1 MEICFTLC
9 SKLMGTK
16 RSMQSLRNGSE
27 EKLSVPPGFVSL
39 TSLTLKRTA
48 NGSEEATDDMA
59 TERIDPLSK
68 HAIKKFKTSFS
79 QRPWILHNQ
88 FDCALQNDNLEET
101 EVDTDHSLR
110 VSLPKGVFRG
120 CASCHDCV
128 KVTARWHPKESCL
141 PVLDDAPVFHPTEEE
156 FKDPMKY
163 ISKIRVRAEKYGICR
178 IVPPPSWRPPCLL
191 EDIQTWK
198 EATFNTHIQKIDGLK
213 NFYVKR
219 KLSRTMKK
227 FEDKRPKVSVRA
239 EHESL
244 NGRAELKQANCVA
257 VRSDFESGPEH
268 TLQSFKKYADDF
280 KNQYFCKNDEV
291 TDSDVNLNAGHKN
304 QGPLIARLE
313 GEYWRIIEN
322 PSEEIEVLYGTDME
336 SRALGSGFPIKSCLE
351 NKVEHSEYA
360 ESAWNLHN
368 VPKLSSSLL
377 PFGCDS
383 TSAILVPQLF
393 VGMCF
398 TSQCWRNE
406 DHHLYSLCYLHLGDP
421 KVWHSIP
428 GRYCCKYVEVAKKLC
443 PELSEHPSIH
453 ELAYQLSPSM
463 LKSEGIPVYRCVQNP
478 REFILIFPGAYHT
491 EFDCG
496 FNCSESVCFAPFD
509 WLPHGLNTV
518 EQYNDFCRKSS
529 ISFDRLLIGAAI
541 EAVNAQWE
549 TLAIRNDSAGNQ
561 LWKSVCGK
569 DGLLTKALKFRVQLE
584 SIRRKHISNPS
595 QSRVLDEA
603 DTGTKRECSV
613 CLCDLYLSATCCS
626 CSPDIYTCLRHAKQ
640 LCYCTSWADKIFLFR
655 YKIAS
660 LESLVEALEGNLR
673 AIHIWVKKKNQP
685 IPDSCAMKN
694 SLHQPDSGHKRPAA
708 TSMSPC
714 PVSSGQETVQ
724 HSNPGTTIL
733 PSGRGTLVKSSV
745 VPPDIV
751 VLSDDE
757 DEKH

>member
-1 MEICFTLC
+1 MEIHFTLC

-39 TSLTLKRTA
+39 TSLTFKRTA
-48 NGSEEATDDMA
+48 NGSEEATDNMA
-59 TERIDPLSK
+59 IERIDPLSNL
-68 HAIKKFKTSFS
+68 AIKKFKTSLN
-79 QRPWILHNQ
+79 QKPWILHNQ
-88 FDCALQNDNLEET
+88 FDCAPQNNNLEET
-101 EVDTDHSLR
+101 EVDMGHSLR
-110 VSLPKGVFRG
+110 ASLPKGVFRG

-163 ISKIRVRAEKYGICR
+163 ISKIRGRAEKYGICR
-178 IVPPPSWRPPCLL
+178 IVPPSSWRPPCLL
-191 EDIQTWK
+191 EDSQTWK
-198 EATFNTHIQKIDGLK
+198 KSTFNTHIQQIDGLK
-213 NFYVKR
+213 NLYVKR
-219 KLSRTMKK
+219 KLSRTTKK
-227 FEDKRPKVSVRA
+227 LEYKGPKVSVRT
-239 EHESL
+239 ELESL
-244 NGRAELKQANCVA
+244 NVRAELKQANCIA

-280 KNQYFCKNDEV
+280 KNQYFSKNDKV
-291 TDSDVNLNAGHKN
+291 TDSAVK
-304 QGPLIARLE
+304 GPLIARLE

-322 PSEEIEVLYGTDME
+322 PSEEIEVLYGTDTE
-336 SRALGSGFPIKSCLE
+336 SRTLGSGFPIKSCLE
-351 NKVEHSEYA
+351 NKVEHSVYV

-368 VPKLSSSLL
+368 VPKLSGSLL

-383 TSAILVPQLF
+383 TSTILVPQLF
-393 VGMCF
+393 IGMCF

-406 DHHLYSLCYLHLGDP
+406 DHHLYSLCYMHLGDP
-421 KVWHSIP
+421 KVWYCIP
-428 GRYCCKYVEVAKKLC
+428 GRYCFKYVEVAKKLC

-453 ELAYQLSPSM
+453 ELACQLSPSM

-518 EQYNDFCRKSS
+518 EQYNVFCRKSS
-529 ISFDRLLIGAAI
+529 ISYDRLLIGAAI
-541 EAVNAQWE
+541 EAVTAQWE
-549 TLAIRNDSAGNQ
+549 TLAIKNDSLGNQ
-561 LWKSVCGK
+561 LWKSVSGK
-569 DGLLTKALKFRVQLE
+569 DGLLAKALKSRVQLE
-584 SIRRKHISNPS
+584 SIRRKHISYPS
-595 QSRVLDEA
+595 QSRVGVEA
-603 DTGTKRECSV
+603 DAGTKRECSV

-626 CSPDIYTCLRHAKQ
+626 CSPNKYTCLHHAKQ

-655 YKIAS
+655 YEITE
-660 LESLVEALEGNLR
+660 LDSLVEALEGNLR
-673 AIHIWVKKKNQP
+673 ATHIWVKRKIQP
-685 IPDSCAMKN
+685 IPDSCAVKD
-694 SLHQPDSGHKRPAA
+694 SLHQPDSGDRSPAV
-708 TSMSPC
+708 TSMSSRS
-714 PVSSGQETVQ
+714 VSNGQDTVQ

-733 PSGRGTLVKSSV
+733 PSGRETLVKSSV
-745 VPPDIV
+745 IPPDIV